1 MDALHLT
8 HPGQGGML
16 EAAKHVWYPYLH
28 QDIVATAQNCKN
40 CREKGKNF
48 KVISGKQHYTTL
60 DAVVEP
66 NEEIQ
71 LDFAGPLPD
80 ENDKEVYILVVVDRF
95 SRFSYAKVVT
105 NNKADTIIRFLQNQ
119 IVNQGVPRAIRCD
132 QAQGFRAKKFL
143 IYCKTNNV
151 KLIFAPVDDHRAM
164 DMVERLIRTLKSRLA
179 IMKIVKSNQPY
190 KLASDVAELIK
201 TLRITPN
208 ASTKVTPFEAH
219 YGRKANTP
227 LSNLS
232 TSPKSSNL
240 SWENTKLSCLNGKVL
255 SKPALSAE
263 TMWNREVNSEDEL
276 DLKFKHQGKPTL
288 DHQYVPEPIFN
299 PVPPA
304 QNNVEQSTI
313 EVPRRTTTN
322 SGKQRPKN
330 QQDTFPN
337 TDAFTLDSS
346 DEEFDRRLLQ
356 NFPIGAHLPLSI
368 KPYEIK
374 SLKESFLKE
383 KTNDFEN
390 LRTRKPIR
398 LLTRQEKQTLQRAP
412 LLFLKDRFKGPA
424 HTIDPKTGLRLEQIA
439 RKTGTIARKTKN
451 LGTFGAQF
459 KIIENGAIINYSPHT
474 AWIREDGKQPRVIR
488 HDGLALIPDPRV
500 YGKCRPA
507 ALKDFV
513 AYKHLPRAKPHVSG
527 KKTPN
532 NETQGEKAVTSQK
545 RPPPKTTQEIIEQT
559 LNRRA
564 LGPQKLLK
572 PVTAKGKLNARDR
585 RNKSETSTQRL
596 PKTIPQGKMSPKKKS
611 KVDLTKI
618 QFECDTSISLS
629 SDTDLNH
636 KTPSPD
642 KQPAAKRID
651 LKAHRNH
658 THLKSGVQREQEKVH
673 KRRNSET
680 LSPLET
686 SRTTRRH

>member
-1 MDALHLT
+1 MVKQQKWDNIKDCYGPYFYNVRHRLSVRENILPYDDRVVIPKQLIPTLMDALHLT
-8 HPGQGGML
+8 HPGLGGML

-28 QDIVATAQNCKN
+28 RDIVATAQNCKN
-40 CREKGKNF
+40 CREKCKNF

-80 ENDKEVYILVVVDRF
+80 ENDTEVYILVVVDRF
-95 SRFSYAKVVT
+95 SRFPYAKVVT
-105 NNKADTIIRFLQNQ
+105 NNKADTIIRFMQNQ

-143 IYCKTNNV
+143 IYCKSNNV

-164 DMVERLIRTLKSRLA
+164 GMVERLMRTLKSRLA

-232 TSPKSSNL
+232 TSPKSSNI
-240 SWENTKLSCLNGKVL
+240 SWENTKLSCLDEKVL

-276 DLKFKHQGKPTL
+276 ELKFKHHGKPTS
-288 DHQYVPEPIFN
+288 DHQYLPEPIFN

-304 QNNVEQSTI
+304 QNNVEQNTI
-313 EVPRRTTTN
+313 EVPPRTATN

-337 TDAFTLDSS
+337 TDAITLDSS

-356 NFPIGAHLPLSI
+356 NFPIGAHLLLSI

-390 LRTRKPIR
+390 LKTRKPIR
-398 LLTRQEKQTLQRAP
+398 L
-412 LLFLKDRFKGPA
+412 
-424 HTIDPKTGLRLEQIA
+424 
-439 RKTGTIARKTKN
+439 
-451 LGTFGAQF
+451 
-459 KIIENGAIINYSPHT
+459 
-474 AWIREDGKQPRVIR
+474 
-488 HDGLALIPDPRV
+488 
-500 YGKCRPA
+500 
-507 ALKDFV
+507 
-513 AYKHLPRAKPHVSG
+513 
-527 KKTPN
+527 
-532 NETQGEKAVTSQK
+532 
-545 RPPPKTTQEIIEQT
+545 
-559 LNRRA
+559 
-564 LGPQKLLK
+564 
-572 PVTAKGKLNARDR
+572 
-585 RNKSETSTQRL
+585 
-596 PKTIPQGKMSPKKKS
+596 
-611 KVDLTKI
+611 
-618 QFECDTSISLS
+618 
-629 SDTDLNH
+629 
-636 KTPSPD
+636 
-642 KQPAAKRID
+642 
-651 LKAHRNH
+651 
-658 THLKSGVQREQEKVH
+658 
-673 KRRNSET
+673 
-680 LSPLET
+680 
-686 SRTTRRH
+686 